1 MENETLK
8 TARAGI
14 DAAHTRIDR
23 AVENLLLT
31 VNPGLAEEASRN
43 VQAGCVD
50 LSNHII
56 LGADAVAESFV
67 RDAQDFQDWQDGLG
81 ESVQFTQ
88 TQSDRL
94 KGFADGPATLP
105 DSMREA
111 VAYSRGALDTATQ
124 VALDQRERGILA
136 SLTGPLADYALED
149 ARSLGLLAQP
159 EREESGVLLAKVPP
173 EAVLTRDDGS
183 LVAVPVPPDLVADV
197 GKPVHLRA
205 DEIGVY
211 YPAQPERKMD
221 MEPKTENRLVQHH
234 TLADAFLQ
242 VKDGVTDQAL
252 SAARADIGDADWKK
266 GFTVEKRDKVRE
278 VMKAH
283 GVPLETRIV
292 GTLDRVAL
300 AETRNGNQVFQ
311 KLRVTLAGD
320 AGGKTVLSADLDSE
334 FAQRLVSKLEAAQ
347 PGQAVSIGAFASVKE
362 KDGRTFV
369 DHVATLQGP
378 DGKEIQPAK
387 EHFKEAQ
394 ALADKALAPL
404 QAAGLGSNQT
414 LLTQTAAAA
423 RTQYFAQVV
432 RGMESR
438 FPEKAVQP
446 PEKRQYPR
454 LEGHLRTKD
463 GTWHSVSLYVDK
475 EGQPRGLLAVENRE
489 QGIAEKAPLIFS
501 EKQSEKTGERFL
513 AARMDRV
520 DGSTLYVHLM
530 PHGKDGERWLSASF
544 AERDPTKEKDRQL
557 SGIEGKG
564 GGMKPNPALLDAV
577 ETDRTAQYLRDTL
590 KIDPVKIHEREQA
603 RKSPQQG
610 VAPRQ
615 GVSR

>member
-14 DAAHTRIDR
+14 DAAHTKIDR
-23 AVENLLLT
+23 AVENLILT

-67 RDAQDFQDWQDGLG
+67 KDAQDFQNWQTGLG

-88 TQSDRL
+88 TRSDRL
-94 KGFADGPATLP
+94 KGLADGHLP

-149 ARSLGLLAQP
+149 ARKLGLLAQP

-173 EAVLTRDDGS
+173 EAVLTREDGS
-183 LVAVPVPPDLVADV
+183 LVAVPVPPDLVADA

-211 YPAQPERKMD
+211 YPAQPERKME

-242 VKDGVTDQAL
+242 VKDGATDQAL

-300 AETRNGNQVFQ
+300 AETHNGNQAFQ

-334 FAQRLVSKLEAAQ
+334 FAQRLVAKLEAAQ
-347 PGQAVSIGAFASVKE
+347 PGQAVSIGGFASVKE

-378 DGKEIQPAK
+378 DGKEIQPIR

-432 RGMESR
+432 RDMESR

-454 LEGHLRTKD
+454 MEGHLRTKD
-463 GTWHSVSLYVDK
+463 GTWRSVSLYVDK

-489 QGIAEKAPLIFS
+489 RGIAEKAPLIFS

-513 AARMDRV
+513 AAKMDRV

-544 AERDPTKEKDRQL
+544 AERDPTKEKDQQL
-557 SGIEGKG
+557 SAIEGKG
-564 GGMKPNPALLDAV
+564 GGMKPNPALLDTV
-577 ETDRTAQYLRDTL
+577 ETDRTAAYLRNTL

-603 RKSPQQG
+603 RKGLQP
-610 VAPRQ
+610 AK